1 MDEIKCREEF
11 FTWHYTKF
19 CKECDMGK
27 ETNQIVYNAI
37 YSSED
42 NYAER
47 EAEFKVWVYQ
57 QARIEDLKTR
67 LSQLASK
74 YSCQQS
80 ELMHIDQN
88 EIASIYGAISK
99 EIEQVLNGGE
109 PK

>member
-1 MDEIKCREEF
+1 
-11 FTWHYTKF
+11 
-19 CKECDMGK
+19 MGE

>member
-27 ETNQIVYNAI
+27 KQIKLFTTQFI
-37 YSSED
+37 RQKTT
-42 NYAER
+42 AER